1 MHQTWEVK
9 ASWVQHLLY
18 IVTSWSFTCTMLR
31 NCSLLAAHTLRYS
44 QSDIKCNGRR
54 STATVLRS
62 FPYHTSSITSYSDRD
77 ASQSHRIPLSRSVA
91 DTSINSIVK
100 RYLELAKFRLSAL
113 VVVTSG
119 AGFICTGLP
128 IDYSL
133 LTTTCLGTA
142 LCAASAGT
150 FNQIIE
156 KERDGWDSMN
166 E

>member
-1 MHQTWEVK
+1 MSS
-9 ASWVQHLLY
+9 ALA
-18 IVTSWSFTCTMLR
+18 IVISRSFTCTMLR
-31 NCSLLAAHTLRYS
+31 NCSLAAHTLRYYS
-44 QSDIKCNGRR
+44 QSAGINCNGRR
-54 STATVLRS
+54 RSTDTILRS
-62 FPYHTSSITSYSDRD
+62 FPYHTSKYTSYSDED

-91 DTSINSIVK
+91 DRSIKSIVK

-150 FNQIIE
+150 FNQIFE
-156 KERDGWDSMN
+156 KERDG
-166 E
+166 

>member
-1 MHQTWEVK
+1 
-9 ASWVQHLLY
+9 
-18 IVTSWSFTCTMLR
+18 MLR
-31 NCSLLAAHTLRYS
+31 YFSLTASTLRYS
-44 QSDIKCNGRR
+44 YNGINNAR
-54 STATVLRS
+54 STAYILQLLQ
-62 FPYHTSSITSYSDRD
+62 YHTSTSYCDRD
-77 ASQSHRIPLSRSVA
+77 ASSSQRIPLSRPAV
-91 DTSINSIVK
+91 DVSIKGIVK

-156 KERDGWDSMN
+156 KERDGLDNLNGHCAQINDHACLLYTSCCLHV
-166 E
+166 

>member
-1 MHQTWEVK
+1 MCSVF
-9 ASWVQHLLY
+9 A
-18 IVTSWSFTCTMLR
+18 IVISRSSTCTMLR
-31 NCSLLAAHTLRYS
+31 NCSIVNLTLRHS
-44 QSDIKCNGRR
+44 HSDIRRR
-54 STATVLRS
+54 STATILLS
-62 FPYHTSSITSYSDRD
+62 FPYHTSNRISYSDRD
-77 ASQSHRIPLSRSVA
+77 ASQSQHIPLSRSVA
-91 DTSINSIVK
+91 DTSIKSIVK

-150 FNQIIE
+150 FNQIFE
-156 KERDGWDSMN
+156 KERDR
-166 E
+166 